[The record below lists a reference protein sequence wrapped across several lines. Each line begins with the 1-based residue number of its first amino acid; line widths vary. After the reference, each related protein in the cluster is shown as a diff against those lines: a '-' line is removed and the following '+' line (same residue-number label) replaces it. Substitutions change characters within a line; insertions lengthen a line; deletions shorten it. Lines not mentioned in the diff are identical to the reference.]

1 MKQPR
6 LRDSRHLVQEVFPLG
21 EIPNEIITKIGAVIV
36 FRLHTGRKDITGD
49 DWGDIL
55 ASAVGGE
62 HLAKPLGLSDVVTP
76 TTAWSAKTVKSTH
89 PFSQSTVRLISGR
102 NSPDYSYGI
111 EDPHDDI
118 QKTGDAVLGIWNGRV
133 DIAQAHHPRIRVI
146 VLVRNYDCSEFV
158 VYEELLEH
166 FVINDYEWR
175 ENSQSNFEGFEKS
188 TNKKVFTWQPHGS
201 QFTIHSTIPDN
212 AIKFKVRRP
221 PVQTQESA
229 LKNIG
234 FDESWIEI
242 MD

>member
-1 MKQPR
+1 M
-6 LRDSRHLVQEVFPLG
+6 
-21 EIPNEIITKIGAVIV
+21 
-36 FRLHTGRKDITGD
+36 
-49 DWGDIL
+49 
-55 ASAVGGE
+55 
-62 HLAKPLGLSDVVTP
+62 
-76 TTAWSAKTVKSTH
+76 
-89 PFSQSTVRLISGR
+89 
-102 NSPDYSYGI
+102 
-111 EDPHDDI
+111 
-118 QKTGDAVLGIWNGRV
+118 
-133 DIAQAHHPRIRVI
+133 I

-212 AIKFKVRRP
+212 AIKFKVHRP